1 MPQWIHDRADHIR
14 AKNPGMPKSE
24 SFAIATQQAYAAGKA
39 PKKGFGTSQGK
50 KEARQKY
57 DEPKSEYKK
66 VADPSS
72 RTKTSG
78 ISLASL
84 LGFSNELQKLA
95 QLPKPTSLGD
105 TRKIVSTQG
114 TSLAVRKPNY
124 AKVNRDSLPPASASG
139 ADLTQSAKTI
149 QTPPQTMP
157 SRSFAEP
164 T

>member
-39 PKKGFGTSQGK
+39 PKSGFGTSKGK
-50 KEARQKY
+50 REARQKY

-72 RTKTSG
+72 KTKAGS
-78 ISLASL
+78 ISLVSL
-84 LGFSNELQKLA
+84 LGFSNELQKIA

-105 TRKIVSTQG
+105 TRKIVANQG
-114 TSLAVRKPNY
+114 TAMSVRKPSY
-124 AKVNRDSLPPASASG
+124 AKVNKDSIAPASAAG
-139 ADLTQSAKTI
+139 MDLTQSAKTI